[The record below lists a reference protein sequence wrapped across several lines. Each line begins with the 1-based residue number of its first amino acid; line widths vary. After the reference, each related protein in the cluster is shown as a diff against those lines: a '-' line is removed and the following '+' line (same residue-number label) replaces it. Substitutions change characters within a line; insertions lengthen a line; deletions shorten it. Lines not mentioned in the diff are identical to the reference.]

1 VSSFP
6 LAEPCLSW
14 ANVTKNRAYNTDAIE
29 GVGPSTISQQTNK
42 HGREAREMLESS
54 GQGQQQVTES
64 AALPVTSFS
73 CERWT
78 PPGDEYRLVDY
89 YVRDLANGVDRD
101 NFPSGSDRGLLTQ
114 LIEFVDDNLDE
125 WADLLLSDVQ
135 FIEDS
140 GGYFQTTNPAFGP
153 GMENPDEEAFRRHR
167 LQLKRYRKTMADYRI
182 QQKKDKAKAVMRGQV
197 QAEYH

>member
-1 VSSFP
+1 M
-6 LAEPCLSW
+6 
-14 ANVTKNRAYNTDAIE
+14 TKNRAYNTDAVE

-42 HGREAREMLESS
+42 HGREARELLESS

-73 CERWT
+73 CESWT

-101 NFPSGSDRGLLTQ
+101 NFPSGSDRGFLTQ
-114 LIEFVDDNLDE
+114 VIELVVDNPEE
-125 WADLLLSDVQ
+125 WADLKLSDVQ

-153 GMENPDEEAFRRHR
+153 GMEDPDEEAFRRHR
-167 LQLKRYRKTMADYRI
+167 LELKRYRKKMADYRI
-182 QQKKDKAKAVMRGQV
+182 QQKKDKAKFAMGSQD
-197 QAEYH
+197 QAQ